1 MSGTPPATR
10 SSEPPHALS
19 ELTEIL
25 TADYRRFPQ
34 QQTFDI
40 YADDVLFVDPLN
52 RFRGVERYQEMISWM
67 DRWFLDVR
75 LELHDIRAELDESG
89 GDRIRIA
96 WTLHWRAPLPWKPA
110 MAIAGWSELGVN
122 AHGKIQSHTDY
133 WRTPKWDVLKQVVFG
148 YSPASASSR
157 AEDS

>member
-1 MSGTPPATR
+1 MSGTPSATR
-10 SSEPPHALS
+10 SPQPTYSLS
-19 ELTEIL
+19 ELNAIVTE
-25 TADYRRFPQ
+25 DYRRFPQ

-40 YADDVLFVDPLN
+40 YAEDVSFVDPLN

-75 LELHDIRAELDESG
+75 LDLHDIRAESDESG
-89 GDRIRIA
+89 GDRIRTE
-96 WTLHWRAPLPWKPA
+96 WTLHWRAPLPWKPE

-122 AHGKIQSHTDY
+122 AEGKIQSHTDY
-133 WRTPKWDVLKQVVFG
+133 WHTPKWDVLKQVVLG
-148 YSPASASSR
+148 YSPAAAAGR